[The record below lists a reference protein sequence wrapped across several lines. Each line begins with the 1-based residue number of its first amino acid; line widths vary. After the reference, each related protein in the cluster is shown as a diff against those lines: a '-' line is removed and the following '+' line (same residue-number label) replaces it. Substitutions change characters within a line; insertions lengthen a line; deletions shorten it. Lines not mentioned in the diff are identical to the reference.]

1 VASLPPL
8 ELTPLEATWKSRTG
22 SPMTVLQDRPTDE
35 VVLHHT
41 PTWWVAEFRGP
52 LAERMR
58 SLAGGDTVV
67 TGFNGNIPA
76 EVVCHAM
83 ETLNPSAKVRMA
95 HSTDRQTNP
104 GVRTPQPLPKPPIA
118 TVPQDSTGEDDELR
132 KLAADIVARYQ
143 RNARDAEQCT
153 VPATREV
160 DAGEAI
166 HRASK
171 LKRHFGLLVACSYL
185 RERGWTFEDAHRTL
199 LQGEPRKVG

>member
-1 VASLPPL
+1 MKWSC
-8 ELTPLEATWKSRTG
+8 T
-22 SPMTVLQDRPTDE
+22 
-35 VVLHHT
+35 T
-41 PTWWVAEFRGP
+41 PTWWVAEFRGA

-95 HSTDRQTNP
+95 HSTDRRTNP
-104 GVRTPQPLPKPPIA
+104 TAKSVPVAPPPKQIVA
-118 TVPQDSTGEDDELR
+118 TVPQNSTGEDDELR

-153 VPATREV
+153 VPATQER
-160 DAGEAI
+160 DAEEAI

-171 LKRHFGLLVACSYL
+171 LRRHFGLLVACSYL

-199 LQGEPRKVG
+199 LQGVPRKIG